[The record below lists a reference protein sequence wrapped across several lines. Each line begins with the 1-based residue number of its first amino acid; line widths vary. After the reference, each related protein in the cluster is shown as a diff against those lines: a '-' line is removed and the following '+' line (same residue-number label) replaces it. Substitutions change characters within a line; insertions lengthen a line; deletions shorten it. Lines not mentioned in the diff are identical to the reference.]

1 MDIMQKVETIY
12 QQSILTLPNGEK
24 LRLAAII
31 LQDLSNAEQSKQSAL
46 DLLQDLPNTRIFSSS
61 KDVDNYLKAERES
74 WDN

>member
-1 MDIMQKVETIY
+1 MQKVETIY

>member
-1 MDIMQKVETIY
+1 MQKVETIY
-12 QQSILTLPNGEK
+12 QQSILPLPNGEK